1 MGVRALATSA
11 ASSSE
16 VTSSRTRSMA
26 RMKVVMGSLRFLS
39 MRTLNT
45 SLESLSYSSQA
56 PRLGMTVASNSFLPA
71 AS

>member
-1 MGVRALATSA
+1 
-11 ASSSE
+11 
-16 VTSSRTRSMA
+16 MA